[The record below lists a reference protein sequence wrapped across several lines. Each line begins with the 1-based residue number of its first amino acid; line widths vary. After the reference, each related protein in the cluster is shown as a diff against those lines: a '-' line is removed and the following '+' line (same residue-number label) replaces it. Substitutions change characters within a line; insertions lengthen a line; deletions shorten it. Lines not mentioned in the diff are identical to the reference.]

1 MLAADG
7 RCKALDAAADGY
19 GRAEACA
26 AFLLA
31 AVETGAEGAPALHS
45 PAIVVN
51 SSAVNQ
57 DGRSSGLTAPNGP
70 SQQAA
75 IWAALQ
81 TGSMDAGSVY
91 TLELHGT
98 GTALGDPIEVGAAL
112 AVLQHAGSAH
122 SQQPLTLTSAK
133 SRLGHAETGAGVLG
147 MLHAWRQLQQ
157 AASCGI
163 THLRGINPHVAGCI
177 DGDGS
182 GAAACHLPR
191 LAAPA
196 AQLDSEPCAGISSF
210 AFQVRLRLGCFHL
223 CVLPAIAGS
232 CFKRPTKFSLSSF
245 TPLCRAPTHT
255 CCCVGWQLTN
265 LACGPSQRCCPGS
278 ARGRGWPRHPTRC

>member
-26 AFLLA
+26 AFLLT
-31 AVETGAEGAPALHS
+31 AVEPAAAGESAPHS
-45 PAIVVN
+45 PAIVV
-51 SSAVNQ
+51 SGSAVNQ

-81 TGSMDAGSVY
+81 TGGLDAGSVRM
-91 TLELHGT
+91 LELHGT

-122 SQQPLTLTSAK
+122 SQQPLALTSAK

-147 MLHAWRQLQQ
+147 MLHAWRQLRQ
-157 AASCGI
+157 ATSCGI

-177 DGDGS
+177 DGS

-196 AQLDSEPCAGISSF
+196 VQPGGAACAGISSF
-210 AFQVRLRLGCFHL
+210 AFQVRLGSGTGSIRLDFPPC
-223 CVLPAIAGS
+223 
-232 CFKRPTKFSLSSF
+232 
-245 TPLCRAPTHT
+245 
-255 CCCVGWQLTN
+255 Q
-265 LACGPSQRCCPGS
+265 
-278 ARGRGWPRHPTRC
+278 GRT